1 MTSPPPP
8 VSLPVPVPQ
17 PAESPR
23 TDPVRWR
30 FRPRWP
36 AVAVLALWAAAAV
49 AVPVMR
55 QQDARAVAAARAGAV
70 AAGAAARL
78 DAVVAVV
85 RAAAGENHGPAALPA
100 VTAALSA
107 LAPGG
112 WLGAVRTDAY
122 GAVAESRGTVRPA
135 PAILRAAVIA
145 ARPTVTVDAVRG
157 GSAAQPV
164 VVAVPVTGPGSSA
177 LVESVVAAVLHPR
190 VWQLDGENEAEA
202 ALLAP
207 GCVLLAARPAGTGVM
222 DQERCRTR
230 LASPSGPAG
239 LGRLGDGTEWAE
251 VARHPV
257 QPQSIPADGGG
268 GAWTA
273 AVPVRGGTPAA
284 LMLLWGLGPAGVV
297 LLGMPAGL
305 PGMVWRRWRN
315 RRTAGRA

>member
-23 TDPVRWR
+23 TAPVRWR

-36 AVAVLALWAAAAV
+36 AVALLALWAAAAV
-49 AVPVMR
+49 AVPLMR
-55 QQDARAVAAARAGAV
+55 QQDAQAVAAARADGV
-70 AAGAAARL
+70 AGGAAARL

-85 RAAAGENHGPAALPA
+85 RAAAGENHGPTALPA

-122 GAVAESRGTVRPA
+122 GAVAESRGTARPA

-145 ARPTVTVDAVRG
+145 ARPTVTVDVLRD
-157 GSAAQPV
+157 GSAAQTVV
-164 VVAVPVTGPGSSA
+164 VVAVPVTGPGSA

-190 VWQLDGENEAEA
+190 VWRLEGEGEAEAA

-207 GCVLLAARPAGTGVM
+207 GCVLLAARPAGTGVT

-230 LASPSGPAG
+230 ITSPAGPAG
-239 LGRLGDGTEWAE
+239 LGRLGGGEEWAA

-257 QPQSIPADGGG
+257 QPQSVPADGG

-273 AVPVRGGTPAA
+273 AVPVRGDTPAA

-305 PGMVWRRWRN
+305 PGMLWRRWRN

>member
-17 PAESPR
+17 PVESPR
-23 TDPVRWR
+23 TAPVRWR

-36 AVAVLALWAAAAV
+36 AVALLALWAAAAV
-49 AVPVMR
+49 TIPLMR
-55 QQDARAVAAARAGAV
+55 QQDAQAVAAARAGAV

-85 RAAAGENHGPAALPA
+85 HAAAGGNHGPAALSA

-122 GAVAESRGTVRPA
+122 GAVAESRGGARPA

-145 ARPTVTVDAVRG
+145 ARPTVTVDTMRD
-157 GSAAQPV
+157 GSAAQTVV
-164 VVAVPVTGPGSSA
+164 VVAVPVTGPGPA

-190 VWQLDGENEAEA
+190 VWRLEEEDEAEA

-207 GCVLLAARPAGTGVM
+207 GCILLAAHPAGTGVT

-230 LASPSGPAG
+230 LASPAGPAG
-239 LGRLGDGTEWAE
+239 LGRLGGGEEWAE
-251 VARHPV
+251 VVRHPV

-268 GAWTA
+268 AWTA
-273 AVPVRGGTPAA
+273 AVPVRDGTPAA
-284 LMLLWGLGPAGVV
+284 LMLLWGLGPAGVM

-305 PGMVWRRWRN
+305 PGMLWRRWRN
-315 RRTAGRA
+315 RQAAGRA